1 MAATNAANTKRPVA
15 SNGLTV
21 AERRRVKLP
30 ETASRL
36 FDGRTDQAMTGVVEP
51 ESRFLS
57 ELGQRV
63 RDARTLRGLSRK
75 LLSQSSG
82 LSERYIAQLESGR
95 GNVSIILLRRVANAM
110 GVRLDDLIVGPEG
123 SPDWCVIRDL
133 LAQASP
139 AQVAEVK
146 TLLTGPAHH
155 DDPTASKRVALVGFR
170 GAGKSTLGRAC
181 AGRLG
186 WDFVELNAEI
196 ERENGLSVREIFA
209 IYGQDGYRRLEQR
222 ALRRLTDHSGPL
234 ILATGGGIVAE
245 PLTYDLLLRS
255 FHVIWLQ
262 AGSEELLQRVRE
274 QDRMA
279 APGDQEATLS
289 ELRTVL
295 ASREPL
301 YARAAETVDTSGVSL
316 DVMLAR
322 LIAAVEA
329 RFGECGTQAFARR
342 RSA

>member
-1 MAATNAANTKRPVA
+1 
-15 SNGLTV
+15 
-21 AERRRVKLP
+21 
-30 ETASRL
+30 
-36 FDGRTDQAMTGVVEP
+36 MTGVVEP
-51 ESRFLS
+51 ESHFLS

-123 SPDWCVIRDL
+123 LPEWRVIRDL
-133 LAQASP
+133 LLRASP
-139 AQVAEVK
+139 TQIADVK
-146 TLLTGPAHH
+146 NVLSGPAHH
-155 DDPTASKRVALVGFR
+155 DDPTPSRRVALVGFR

-181 AGRLG
+181 AERLG
-186 WDFVELNAEI
+186 WEFVELNSEI

-222 ALRRLTDHSGPL
+222 ALRRLIDHPGPL
-234 ILATGGGIVAE
+234 ILATGGSIVAE

-255 FHVIWLQ
+255 FHTIWLQ
-262 AGSEELLQRVRE
+262 AGSDELMQRVRD

-279 APGDQEATLS
+279 AAEDGAAALS

-301 YARAAETVDTSGVSL
+301 YARAVAKVDTSGVS
-316 DVMLAR
+316 VGEMLAR
-322 LIAAVEA
+322 LIEAVEA
-329 RFGECGTQAFARR
+329 RFGDCGSDVFARR